1 MNDLTKDEQ
10 QVMNELAEM
19 ERKGRLTTRVNNRAI
34 VSVYIRGVA
43 FRCGSGS
50 RREQILRSL
59 KDMDSQDSFGFVFLA
74 VVAVVAWSAGFAT
87 AWWLI

>member
-1 MNDLTKDEQ
+1 
-10 QVMNELAEM
+10 MNETTRPVEGHRAGLQEQP
-19 ERKGRLTTRVNNRAI
+19 RPTRVNNRAI

-50 RREQILRSL
+50 RREQILLSL
-59 KDMDSQDSFGFVFLA
+59 KDMDSQDSFGFVMLA

-87 AWWLI
+87 AWWIL